1 MESAENNKN
10 AKTGLTDAM
19 IAENNVSVVAN
30 AYKSMYVNPYV
41 GRVLDGFAFNES
53 TVGMENTDKNY
64 KINTLTTHTD
74 PCISV
79 DETTVTETTVAVQD
93 RQGLLILSAVVN
105 SGAASNGISNAYSN
119 TANAANSKTTTY
131 KFGGKYGKV
140 RRASY
145 NHIGIGQ
152 KDEEVELSLTDD
164 QNMVASENPPY
175 LLAKYGNG
183 SCFNLGGDQ
192 NVNIILTKDGYDMT
206 IYGSGYQGISAR

>member
-1 MESAENNKN
+1 MP
-10 AKTGLTDAM
+10 
-19 IAENNVSVVAN
+19 IAIQP
-30 AYKSMYVNPYV
+30 M
-41 GRVLDGFAFNES
+41 
-53 TVGMENTDKNY
+53 
-64 KINTLTTHTD
+64 
-74 PCISV
+74 
-79 DETTVTETTVAVQD
+79 Q
-93 RQGLLILSAVVN
+93 
-105 SGAASNGISNAYSN
+105 
-119 TANAANSKTTTY
+119 ANSKTTTY

-206 IYGSGYQGISAR
+206 IYGAGYQGISARYVSNAFSMV